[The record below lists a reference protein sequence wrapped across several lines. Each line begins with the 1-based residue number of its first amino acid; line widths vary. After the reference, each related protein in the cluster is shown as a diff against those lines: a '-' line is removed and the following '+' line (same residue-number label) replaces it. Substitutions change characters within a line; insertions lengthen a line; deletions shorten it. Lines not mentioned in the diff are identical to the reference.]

1 MRPNF
6 LTGMGLTLT
15 FAFILNMLPWGNHP
29 WVPDFILPVLLYW
42 ILFFPEKISLILFFL
57 FGLMMDI
64 QTSSP
69 LGLHAIG
76 YVVGSVVM
84 FFWSRKL
91 LTNSPIGQLLVVF
104 QIFLL
109 IHSIVIILFW
119 LLVPTFIFSVSY
131 ILFPAIIELCLWP
144 FVKKGLMHPGTFL
157 SRLKL

>member
-1 MRPNF
+1 M
-6 LTGMGLTLT
+6 GMTMTLL
-15 FAFILNMLPWGNHP
+15 FAFIINMLPWGNHP
-29 WVPDFILPVLLYW
+29 WIPDFILPILLYW
-42 ILFFPEKISLILFFL
+42 VLFFPEKISLILFFIL
-57 FGLMMDI
+57 GLMMDI

-69 LGLHAIG
+69 LGLHALS

-119 LLVPTFIFSVSY
+119 LLVPSYVFSFSY
-131 ILFPAIIELCLWP
+131 ILFPALIELCLWP
-144 FVKKGLMHPGTFL
+144 LVRKVLTNPGTFL
-157 SRLKL
+157 NRRKL

>member
-1 MRPNF
+1 M
-6 LTGMGLTLT
+6 GMTMTLL
-15 FAFILNMLPWGNHP
+15 FAFIINMLPWGNHP
-29 WVPDFILPVLLYW
+29 WIPDFILPILLYW
-42 ILFFPEKISLILFFL
+42 VLFFPEKISLILFFIL
-57 FGLMMDI
+57 GLMMDI

-69 LGLHAIG
+69 LGLHALS

-119 LLVPTFIFSVSY
+119 LLVPSYVLSFSY
-131 ILFPAIIELCLWP
+131 ILFPALIELCLWP
-144 FVKKGLMHPGTFL
+144 LVRKVLTNPGTFL
-157 SRLKL
+157 NRRKL

>member
-6 LTGMGLTLT
+6 LMSMTMTLLV
-15 FAFILNMLPWGNHP
+15 AFVINMLPWGNHP
-29 WVPDFILPVLLYW
+29 WIPDFILPVLLYW
-42 ILFFPEKISLILFFL
+42 VLFFPEKISLILFFL
-57 FGLMMDI
+57 LGLMMDI

-69 LGLHAIG
+69 LGLHAMG

-119 LLVPTFIFSVSY
+119 ILVPSFVFSASY

-144 FVKKGLMHPGTFL
+144 IVRKVLTHPGTFL
-157 SRLKL
+157 NRRKL

>member
-1 MRPNF
+1 MSM
-6 LTGMGLTLT
+6 TMTLLV
-15 FAFILNMLPWGNHP
+15 AFVINMLPWGNHP
-29 WVPDFILPVLLYW
+29 WIPDFILPVLLYW
-42 ILFFPEKISLILFFL
+42 VLFFPEKISLILFFL
-57 FGLMMDI
+57 LGLMMDI

-69 LGLHAIG
+69 LGLHAMG

-119 LLVPTFIFSVSY
+119 ILVPSFVFSASY

-144 FVKKGLMHPGTFL
+144 IVRKVLTHPGTFL
-157 SRLKL
+157 NRRKL